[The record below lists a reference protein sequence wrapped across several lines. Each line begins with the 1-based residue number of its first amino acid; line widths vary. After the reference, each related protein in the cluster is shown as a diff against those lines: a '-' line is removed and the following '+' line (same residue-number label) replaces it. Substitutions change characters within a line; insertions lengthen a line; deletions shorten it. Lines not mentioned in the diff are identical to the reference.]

1 MGRWI
6 GRDSAGEQGGLN
18 LYLFARHSPIDSF
31 DSDGRWPSSLS
42 QWTTVG
48 AAAATAN
55 TFYNFSS
62 TFLGPFTLLG
72 LSLQANAATYAV
84 AVNKATSGALFQNVG
99 GVGTFLTYSGAG
111 FAMGCMPGFSR
122 AQSLGYAVVSGR
134 LSAVAAVGQAAG
146 DMLGGI
152 SVDPSSTVGQAYSLI
167 HDSARGILDL
177 PILML
182 RFWAKAWGAMLLK
195 IRLTTYPLLG
205 CFCRVTQLAH
215 FQTFP
220 SMRPKTPGIWPPA
233 WRMASEPIRCPIRS
247 SNSF

>member
-167 HDSARGILDL
+167 HDSARGSTGFADLDAALLGEGVGRDAIKDPLNNISFTGSLLSGDAASAFSDL
-177 PILML
+177 PEYE
-182 RFWAKAWGAMLLK
+182 AQNAWD
-195 IRLTTYPLLG
+195 
-205 CFCRVTQLAH
+205 
-215 FQTFP
+215 
-220 SMRPKTPGIWPPA
+220 
-233 WRMASEPIRCPIRS
+233 MASSMEDG
-247 SNSF
+247 F